1 MRHRFGRLAAIVVL
15 TGTLCA
21 VSASRF
27 AQPASAY
34 GPHPQCVILLN
45 HTTLPV
51 HGVVT
56 VTVTCTANTTFVV
69 VIGGVTLGSI
79 TTNADGTGSGTF
91 TIPASLAAGSY
102 VVTASDPAGETFS
115 TGLTLT
121 STTSSSPSPTTTS
134 GPLPF
139 TGADV
144 ATTAG
149 IGAVAIGGGGLIV
162 LGARRRRRS
171 RYSASKA

>member
-1 MRHRFGRLAAIVVL
+1 MMRHRFGRLAASVVI
-15 TGTLCA
+15 TGSVFA
-21 VSASRF
+21 VSASPF

-34 GPHPQCVILLN
+34 GPHPQCVILVN

-56 VTVTCTANTTFVV
+56 VTVTCSANTTFVV
-69 VIGGVTLGSI
+69 VIDGATLGSI
-79 TTNADGTGSGTF
+79 TTNANGTGSGTF

-102 VVTASDPAGETFS
+102 VITATDPAGLIIS

-121 STTSSSPSPTTTS
+121 STTSPTTTAA
-134 GPLPF
+134 PLPF

-171 RYSASKA
+171 RHLASKA

>member
-1 MRHRFGRLAAIVVL
+1 MKQHRFGRLAAGVVL
-15 TGTLCA
+15 LGSVWVA
-21 VSASRF
+21 SAASF
-27 AQPASAY
+27 ALPASAY
-34 GPHPQCVILLN
+34 GPHPQCTIRLN
-45 HTTLPV
+45 HSTLPV
-51 HGVVT
+51 HSVVT
-56 VTVTCTANTTFVV
+56 VTVTCTGNDTFDI
-69 VIGGVTLGSI
+69 VIHSPSATLGTI
-79 TTNADGTGSGTF
+79 TTNASGTGSATF

-102 VVTASDPAGETFS
+102 VITATDPSGLTLS

-121 STTSSSPSPTTTS
+121 ATAPSTTTA

-149 IGAVAIGGGGLIV
+149 IGAIAIGGGGLIV

-171 RYSASKA
+171 HQPVPNA